1 MMSRIVPSIA
11 TPQLVLVLGHKRYAT
26 KTSSSYQNALL
37 RFRGRR
43 GFTRHLQLS
52 FQTDSMSVGSD
63 ANSQLVAI
71 QMNTKEDALA
81 PESTPPIFQPQV
93 TACLRVLVA
102 ALSASVKRG
111 SSRRVLRPL

>member
-11 TPQLVLVLGHKRYAT
+11 RPQLVLVLGHKRYAT

-52 FQTDSMSVGSD
+52 FQTDSMSVGSAD
-63 ANSQLVAI
+63 QAEPHRRRNVV
-71 QMNTKEDALA
+71 
-81 PESTPPIFQPQV
+81 PQV
-93 TACLRVLVA
+93 
-102 ALSASVKRG
+102 
-111 SSRRVLRPL
+111 RRVHCLA

>member
-11 TPQLVLVLGHKRYAT
+11 TPELILVLGHKRYAT
-26 KTSSSYQNALL
+26 KASSSYQNALL

-43 GFTRHLQLS
+43 GFTLRLQLS

-81 PESTPPIFQPQV
+81 PESNTADLPTPNHGLL
-93 TACLRVLVA
+93 AR
-102 ALSASVKRG
+102 ASRC
-111 SSRRVLRPL
+111 